1 FFNFNFNLLLLNLEV
16 GILSIIIDIL
26 KAIPYIL
33 FFLILVFLVLLF
45 VKDKYQSQ
53 HAILRTHPILGRMRY
68 IFEMIGPEMRQYWFL
83 NDKEDKPI
91 DRDTQ
96 ETIAKAGKYANTVMG
111 FGSKKDFSKTDF
123 YLTNSLFP
131 LNKDELNVNN
141 KRLTETY
148 TYQIV
153 DETLT
158 NRKEKRKQIQIKTWH
173 HADKVTVTIVAKRK
187 YAFHVKGLVGVSAMS
202 IGELS
207 ASDVKALAQGVAISG
222 SR

>member
-1 FFNFNFNLLLLNLEV
+1 
-16 GILSIIIDIL
+16 
-26 KAIPYIL
+26 IPYIL

-131 LNKDELNVNN
+131 LNKYELSVNN
-141 KRLTETY
+141 KSLTETY

-158 NRKEKRKQIQIKTWH
+158 NRKENKKQIQIKPWH
-173 HADKVTVTIVAKRK
+173 LADKDIVTIGAKRK
-187 YAFHVKGLVGVSAMS
+187 NPFHVKGLVGVSAMS
-202 IGELS
+202 FGALS
-207 ASDVKALAQGVAISG
+207 ASAVKALAQGVAISG
-222 SR
+222 GSY

>member
-1 FFNFNFNLLLLNLEV
+1 
-16 GILSIIIDIL
+16 
-26 KAIPYIL
+26 YIL

-131 LNKDELNVNN
+131 LNKDELSVNN

-153 DETLT
+153 EETLT
-158 NRKEKRKQIQIKTWH
+158 KSKEKRQEIHIPPWQL
-173 HADKVTVTIVAKRK
+173 ADKDIVTSGANRK
-187 YAFHVKGLVGVSAMS
+187 NPFHVEGLVGVSAMS
-202 IGELS
+202 FGALS
-207 ASDVKALAQGVAISG
+207 ASAVKALAQGVAISG
-222 SR
+222 GSYMNTGEGAISPYHLSKVYEVVNKDISL

>member
-1 FFNFNFNLLLLNLEV
+1 WIARTTPFFFNFNFNLLLLNLEV

-96 ETIAKAGKYANTVMG
+96 ETIAKAGKYANTIMG
-111 FGSKKDFSKTDF
+111 FGSK
-123 YLTNSLFP
+123 
-131 LNKDELNVNN
+131 DELSVNN

-158 NRKEKRKQIQIKTWH
+158 NRKEKRKQIQIKPWH
-173 HADKVTVTIVAKRK
+173 LADKDIVTIGAKRK
-187 YAFHVKGLVGVSAMS
+187 NPFHVKGLVGVSAMS
-202 IGELS
+202 FGALS
-207 ASDVKALAQGVAISG
+207 ASAVKALAQ
-222 SR
+222 

>member
-1 FFNFNFNLLLLNLEV
+1 MVFLYFIMDIFQ
-16 GILSIIIDIL
+16 GI
-26 KAIPYIL
+26 PFRL
-33 FFLILVFLVLLF
+33 FFLILVFLVLLC

-96 ETIAKAGKYANTVMG
+96 ATIAKAGKYANTVMG

-131 LNKDELNVNN
+131 LNKDELSVNN
-141 KRLTETY
+141 KR
-148 TYQIV
+148 
-153 DETLT
+153 
-158 NRKEKRKQIQIKTWH
+158 
-173 HADKVTVTIVAKRK
+173 
-187 YAFHVKGLVGVSAMS
+187 
-202 IGELS
+202 
-207 ASDVKALAQGVAISG
+207 
-222 SR
+222 

>member
-1 FFNFNFNLLLLNLEV
+1 HSTSMIHSLSLHDALPILKHDIDTFIRWIARTTPFFYNFNFNLLLLNLGV

-33 FFLILVFLVLLF
+33 FFLVLVFLVLLF
-45 VKDKYQSQ
+45 VKDKYLSQ
-53 HAILRTHPILGRMRY
+53 HAILRTYPMLSRMPY

-131 LNKDELNVNN
+131 LNKDELSVNN
-141 KRLTETY
+141 
-148 TYQIV
+148 
-153 DETLT
+153 
-158 NRKEKRKQIQIKTWH
+158 
-173 HADKVTVTIVAKRK
+173 
-187 YAFHVKGLVGVSAMS
+187 
-202 IGELS
+202 
-207 ASDVKALAQGVAISG
+207 
-222 SR
+222 